1 MKVYVVLM
9 ESSRSARPEQVEAV
23 RVEGTFSSQGEAV
36 TWCQGVLTAEG
47 YRTFDPVR
55 SGENVH
61 VLGSVTGEQWRIKR
75 FTISEHYNDN
85 LVAQKARGKKD

>member
-1 MKVYVVLM
+1 MRVYVVLM
-9 ESSRSARPEQVEAV
+9 ESSRSSRPEQVEVV
-23 RVEGTFSSQGEAV
+23 RVEGTFSSQSEAV

-55 SGENVH
+55 SGGNVH

-75 FTISEHYNDN
+75 FIISEHYNDK
-85 LVAQKARGKKD
+85 LIGVVS